1 MSKPGVGG
9 GEWLLINKFI
19 VWSSIHGT
27 LRGRG
32 GLEIIKPCLCRGEG
46 SGRWQVGVV
55 RSWETRDCFDSTP
68 GRAAVFALRPASRG
82 RVGFSSGLHLPPGWA
97 EV

>member
-9 GEWLLINKFI
+9 GEWLLINKYI

-27 LRGRG
+27 LRGHG
-32 GLEIIKPCLCRGEG
+32 GLEIIKPCLYHGGR

-55 RSWETRDCFDSTP
+55 RSQETRDCFDSTP
-68 GRAAVFALRPASRG
+68 GRAAVFALRSASGG
-82 RVGFSSGLHLPPGWA
+82 RI
-97 EV
+97 